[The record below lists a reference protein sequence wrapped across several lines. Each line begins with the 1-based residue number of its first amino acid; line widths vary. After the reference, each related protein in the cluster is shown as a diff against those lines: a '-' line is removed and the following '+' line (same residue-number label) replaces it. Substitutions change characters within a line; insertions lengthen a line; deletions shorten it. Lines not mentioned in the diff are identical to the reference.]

1 MAAARSSPRRAAM
14 VVEEDEVEGEVQE
27 VQEGDF
33 TVEVVQAATGEEGQ
47 EEEGVVLTELKVKLN
62 ILVFKWKHSVCYYAK
77 HLPVIYMCDCNLDLF
92 RMQTL
97 RQRCKSLKRLGIS

>member
-14 VVEEDEVEGEVQE
+14 VVEEEGEEVEEVQE

-47 EEEGVVLTELKVKLN
+47 EEEGVVLTELKVELN
-62 ILVFKWKHSVCYYAK
+62 LNEF
-77 HLPVIYMCDCNLDLF
+77 
-92 RMQTL
+92 
-97 RQRCKSLKRLGIS
+97 

>member
-14 VVEEDEVEGEVQE
+14 VVEEEEGEVEEVQE

-47 EEEGVVLTELKVKLN
+47 EEEGVVLTELKVELN
-62 ILVFKWKHSVCYYAK
+62 LNEF
-77 HLPVIYMCDCNLDLF
+77 
-92 RMQTL
+92 
-97 RQRCKSLKRLGIS
+97 

>member
-14 VVEEDEVEGEVQE
+14 VVEEEEGEVEE

-47 EEEGVVLTELKVKLN
+47 EEEGVVLTELKVELN
-62 ILVFKWKHSVCYYAK
+62 LNEF
-77 HLPVIYMCDCNLDLF
+77 
-92 RMQTL
+92 
-97 RQRCKSLKRLGIS
+97 

>member
-14 VVEEDEVEGEVQE
+14 VVEEVEGEVEEVQE
-27 VQEGDF
+27 VQELQEGDF

-62 ILVFKWKHSVCYYAK
+62 IEVFKSKQCV
-77 HLPVIYMCDCNLDLF
+77 
-92 RMQTL
+92 
-97 RQRCKSLKRLGIS
+97 

>member
-62 ILVFKWKHSVCYYAK
+62 ILVFK
-77 HLPVIYMCDCNLDLF
+77 
-92 RMQTL
+92 
-97 RQRCKSLKRLGIS
+97 